1 MKILY
6 IITKLELGG
15 AQKVCLALARHFA
28 REHDV
33 YVMTGPGGDLNSE
46 AREFLGERLV
56 INPWLRRRVNPYH
69 DIRAYV
75 FIKRF
80 IRQHAFDIVHTH
92 SSKAGIIGRQAAYR
106 ARTPRIFH
114 TVHGFPF
121 NRFRSFAANLVYVTL
136 ERLCAPLTEKLICVT
151 AEDVALG
158 KEKRVGR
165 PGQYVVIRAAAD
177 LEAFGSYEADD
188 GRFRKKWE
196 IPPDAPVV
204 VQVSCLKPQKNPVDF
219 VDIAVKVN
227 EKRSPKACFI
237 LIGDGILRDA
247 VEERIRTAGAAPVVR
262 LAGWQTDVRPFLA
275 AADVVTL
282 TSLWEGLPIAIIEA
296 FAMKKSMVA
305 TAINGN
311 REVIRHGENGYL
323 YEPRD
328 IATAARFIGELLD
341 DPGKGKR
348 MGKAG
353 YERILR
359 DFSIEKMVEDTKKL
373 YFSPPERHT
382 CDIDTDT
389 NCGIV

>member
-15 AQKVCLALARHFA
+15 AQKVCLTLARNFS
-28 REHDV
+28 REHEV
-33 YVMTGPGGDLNSE
+33 WVMAGPGGELHSD
-46 AREFLGERLV
+46 AREFLGDRL
-56 INPWLRRRVNPYH
+56 IWLRRRVNPYH
-69 DIRAYV
+69 DIRAYS
-75 FIKRF
+75 FIKKF
-80 IRQHAFDIVHTH
+80 IRQHGFDIVHTH
-92 SSKAGIIGRQAAYR
+92 SSKAGILGRLAAFR
-106 ARTPRIFH
+106 AHTPKIFH

-121 NRFRSFAANLVYVTL
+121 NRFRSFAANLVYLTL
-136 ERLCAPLTEKLICVT
+136 EKLCAPMTDKLICVT
-151 AEDVALG
+151 SEDVALG

-165 PGQYVVIRAAAD
+165 PGQYVIIRAAAD
-177 LEAFGSYEADD
+177 LEAFGSYQPDD
-188 GRFRKKWE
+188 ALFRKKWE
-196 IPPDAPVV
+196 IPDNAPLV

-219 VDIAVKVN
+219 VDIAREVN
-227 EKRSPKACFI
+227 GKRSSKAYFI

-247 VEERIRTAGAAPVVR
+247 VEERMRTSGAAPYVR
-262 LAGWQTDVRPFLA
+262 LAGWQKDIRPFLA
-275 AADVVTL
+275 AADIVTL
-282 TSLWEGLPIAIIEA
+282 TSLWEGLPIAIVEA

-328 IATAARFIGELLD
+328 IPAAARFIGELLD
-341 DPGKGKR
+341 RPRERKM

-359 DFSIEKMVEDTKKL
+359 EFSIEKMVEDTKKL
-373 YFSPPERHT
+373 YFSATERHT
-382 CDIDTDT
+382 CDIDTHA